1 MSSSLEHPSEAPR
14 AAFQVQVAGTDLRF
28 GVAPGERILAAG
40 RRAGVWLPFE
50 CGWGSCGTCKVT
62 LVDGEV
68 DSLYPDAPAIDAR
81 DERRR
86 RILAC
91 QCTPK
96 SDITVKVLKTGQLPE
111 RPTVDH
117 TAEVVDIE
125 DLGNEIRRFR
135 FRLGADAQFR
145 PGQYAIFDLGTGLR
159 RCYSMATLPGTDVV
173 EFIAKRYSARPGSG
187 ALFSLA
193 PGDRVAVELPYGD
206 MWFRA
211 NDRDVV
217 LTAGGTGL
225 SPIMALLR
233 HFCDLGLNNRV
244 WVFYGAN
251 SEAELVCWPEMQALI
266 GRLSAAELHGAVA
279 RPGDQWTGTRG
290 LVTDALKTRL
300 PDLPDAEHYLAGPPV
315 MVDAVL
321 DLLSANDVPK
331 DRIHYDRF
339 G

>member
-1 MSSSLEHPSEAPR
+1 MTSSQEPPSEPPHR
-14 AAFQVQVAGTDLRF
+14 GFQVQVAGTEHRF
-28 GVAPGERILAAG
+28 DVAPGERILAAG

-68 DSLYPDAPAIDAR
+68 GSLYPDAPAIDAR

-86 RILAC
+86 RVLAC
-91 QCTPK
+91 QSVAK
-96 SDITVKVLKTGQLPE
+96 SDITIKALKTGEVPE
-111 RPTVDH
+111 RPTADH
-117 TAEVVDIE
+117 SAEVVDIE
-125 DLGNEIRRFR
+125 DLGNEIRRIR
-135 FRLGADAQFR
+135 FRLGSAPQYR
-145 PGQYAIFDLGTGLR
+145 PGQYAIFDLGNGLR
-159 RCYSMATLPGTDVV
+159 RCYSMATVPGSDIV
-173 EFIAKRYSARPGSG
+173 EFIAKRYSGRPGSG

-211 NDRDVV
+211 NERDIV

-225 SPIMALLR
+225 SPILALLR
-233 HFCDLGLNNRV
+233 HLCDRGMGNRV
-244 WVFYGAN
+244 HVFYGAN
-251 SEAELVCWPEMQALI
+251 SEDELVCWHEMQALV
-266 GRLSAAELHGAVA
+266 GRLPAAELHGAVA
-279 RPGDQWTGTRG
+279 RPGDGWTGTRG

-300 PDLPDAEHYLAGPPV
+300 AELRDAEHYLAGPPV

-321 DLLSANDVPK
+321 DLLSANDVPR